1 MRFHIVM
8 AKTIGDLMTL
18 RRTLAVVG
26 FGLLPPVVLA
36 ATWWRTL
43 FQNGTMSFEMQTGY
57 LVGAFMVMAFLW
69 QAGFYLAYSG
79 IAFPGLEMVAKEESQ
94 GTLLMMVSKPIS
106 RVQFLLGKFLALVLT
121 ALVLELVLLL
131 GTLVAFWAIIG
142 IDPYTLNVLLGLVPW
157 IFLFSII
164 VSILFAAI
172 SIALSALVKNNAMR
186 SVVMLLVLGL
196 VFAAG
201 PMMRAMW
208 SDKYE
213 SYHLYY
219 VDGSYNLGN
228 AYVMFLDKAEQGR
241 MLPQAQAWLGLSTGA
256 YRAGPQ
262 TLLVMFLG
270 GPAGFDPDIGAMSPS
285 LERTTYLAPAVSVI
299 LCLLAGLIAF
309 GVGAVAMNRKEVQ

>member
-1 MRFHIVM
+1 M

-18 RRTLAVVG
+18 RRTIAVVVI
-26 FGLLPPVVLA
+26 GLLPPVLLA
-36 ATWWRTL
+36 LFWWRNL
-43 FQNGTMSFEMQTGY
+43 FHNGSMSFEMQTGY

-69 QAGFYLAYSG
+69 QAGFYLASSA
-79 IAFPGLEMVAKEESQ
+79 IAFSGLEAVAKEEDR

-106 RVQFLLGKFLALVLT
+106 RLQFLLGKFLALVLT
-121 ALVLELVLLL
+121 ALVLELMLLL

-142 IDPYTLNVLLGLVPW
+142 IDPYTLSVLLGLVPW
-157 IFLFSII
+157 IFLFSLI

-172 SIALSALVKNNAMR
+172 SVALSALVKNNAMR
-186 SVVMLLVLGL
+186 SVAMLLVLVL
-196 VFAAG
+196 VFMAG

-208 SDKYE
+208 PDGYE
-213 SYHLYY
+213 SYRLYY

-228 AYVMFLDKAEQGR
+228 AYVMFLDRAEQGR

-262 TLLVMFLG
+262 TLLLMFLG

-285 LERTTYLAPAVSVI
+285 LERTTYLAPIVSVL
-299 LCLLAGLIAF
+299 LCLLAGLAAF
-309 GVGAVAMNRKEVQ
+309 AIGAVALNRKEVQ